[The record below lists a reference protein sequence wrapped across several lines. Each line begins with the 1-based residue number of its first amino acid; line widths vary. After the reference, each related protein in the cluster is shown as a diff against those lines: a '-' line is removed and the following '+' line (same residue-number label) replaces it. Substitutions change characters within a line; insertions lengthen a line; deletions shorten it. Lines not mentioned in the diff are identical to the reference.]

1 MYVCV
6 CHAVTDRDIHE
17 AVDAQGVAHVDEL
30 EELCGAGSCCGS
42 CRDVAQELIDARLV
56 QARAYAAA

>member
-30 EELCGAGSCCGS
+30 EELCGAGSCCG
-42 CRDVAQELIDARLV
+42 L
-56 QARAYAAA
+56 